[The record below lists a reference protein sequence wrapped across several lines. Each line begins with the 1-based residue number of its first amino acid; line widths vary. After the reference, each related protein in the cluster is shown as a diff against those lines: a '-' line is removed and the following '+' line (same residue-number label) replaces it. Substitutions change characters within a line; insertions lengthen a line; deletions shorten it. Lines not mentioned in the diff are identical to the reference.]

1 MATWYEHLVAQY
13 TGLTFVEIARLDYI
27 EYLTYRRDAY
37 IHMLEQ
43 TEAGQEYLNNA
54 WRMEQTEPDRAEL
67 RRHFKKGDNADGQ

>member
-37 IHMLEQ
+37 IHTLEQ

-54 WRMEQTEPDRAEL
+54 WRMEQTVPDRAEL